1 MMLEVYGDDVVQ
13 GDGRGECEDDV
24 EVVLR
29 HGSWVVCVD
38 DGGEF
43 LGV

>member
-1 MMLEVYGDDVVQ
+1 MYGDDEQ
-13 GDGRGECEDDV
+13 EDGMEEYEDDV

-29 HGSWVVCVD
+29 HESWVVCVD
-38 DGGEF
+38 DGGDEF